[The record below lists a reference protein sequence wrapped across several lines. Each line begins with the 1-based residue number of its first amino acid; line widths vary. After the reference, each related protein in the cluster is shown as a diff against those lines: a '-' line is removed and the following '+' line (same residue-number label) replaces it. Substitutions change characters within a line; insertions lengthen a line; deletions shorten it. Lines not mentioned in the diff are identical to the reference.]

1 MLQISEGEAISDAVG
16 AMDTTTADDQDL
28 LDELDKLIAEDDV
41 TNKLDRLKEKEKEKR
56 DERDE
61 QDLLDRLNRLGVVDK
76 NPGASGQF
84 TVSDLSS
91 LPSPPKQQKIPD
103 TLFQ

>member
-16 AMDTTTADDQDL
+16 TMDTTTADDQDL
-28 LDELDKLIAEDDV
+28 LDELDKLVAEDDV
-41 TNKLDRLKEKEKEKR
+41 TNKLDRLKEKEKEK
-56 DERDE
+56 RDE

-103 TLFQ
+103 LLFQ

>member
-16 AMDTTTADDQDL
+16 TMDTTTAEDQDL
-28 LDELDKLIAEDDV
+28 LDELDKLVAEEDDV
-41 TNKLDRLKEKEKEKR
+41 TNKLDRLKEKEKEK
-56 DERDE
+56 RDE

-76 NPGASGQF
+76 NPGASGQIPGP
-84 TVSDLSS
+84 DLTS

-103 TLFQ
+103 LLFQ